1 MNKKCIYAIASVIIW
16 STLAPF
22 TKSLLGAMTNFQ
34 ILFICSMLASA
45 FLLTVNIV
53 TGNIKNIRNY
63 KPKDIAIMAGLGF
76 LGLFVYKALY
86 NVGLENLTSQ
96 QACVIN
102 YLWPIMIVIFS
113 CIILREKM
121 TVMKAVAMLC
131 SFAGI
136 IILTSGV
143 DVSGSEGN
151 AVMGIVGCAVAA
163 ACYGLYSVLNK
174 KVNYDLKLTMMI
186 AWLTAAAF
194 SLPLGLIFEDW
205 GSIGVSAIPAVLWLG
220 IFGDGVAYLT
230 WAMALSGKGST
241 ATVANLAYLT
251 PFLSL
256 VVSMI
261 VLNEPLDG
269 RAVIALVFIVGGILL
284 QSFAAGKKM
293 RKDKLK

>member
-1 MNKKCIYAIASVIIW
+1 MKKNYIYAIVSVLIW

-22 TKSLLGAMTNFQ
+22 TKVLFNNKMQNFQ
-34 ILFICSMLASA
+34 VLFICSIIAAA
-45 FLLTVNIV
+45 FLLIVNIV
-53 TGNIKNIRNY
+53 TGNIKNIKKY
-63 KPKDIAIMAGLGF
+63 KPKDIAVMAGLGF

-86 NVGLENLTSQ
+86 NLGLENLTSQ

-102 YLWPIMIVIFS
+102 YLWPIMIVVFS

-121 TVMKAVAMLC
+121 TVLKAVAMLC
-131 SFAGI
+131 SFVGI

-143 DVSGSEGN
+143 EVASDGN
-151 AVMGIVGCAVAA
+151 AVAGIVGCAVAA

-174 KVNYDLKLTMMI
+174 KANYDLKITMMV
-186 AWLTAAAF
+186 AWFTAAAC

-205 GSIGVSAIPAVLWLG
+205 SAVGTSSIPAILWLG

-230 WAMALSGKGST
+230 WAMALSGKAAT
-241 ATVANLAYLT
+241 AAVANLAYLT

-261 VLNEPLDG
+261 VVHEPLDG

-284 QSFAAGKKM
+284 QSFAAGKKI
-293 RKDKLK
+293 RRERLK